1 MKYIRD
7 IYAEHRKTGKPV
19 ISFEFFPSKTAEA
32 EKTFLEKT
40 VPLLAKL
47 RPDFCSVTYGAGGGT
62 RDKTLK
68 LVDCL
73 QRAHGLTTMCH
84 LTCVNATREQIGAFL
99 DEARALGIMNILAL
113 RGDPSAGT
121 GEFQKTPGGFE
132 YARELV
138 TFIRARNGF
147 SVGVAG
153 FPEGH
158 PACKE
163 GKLADWGHLKE
174 KVDAGGEFVMT
185 QLFFD
190 NADFLEFYE
199 HLTKKLGVNVP
210 VSPGILPIFHASQ
223 IKRIVE
229 LSGARIPR
237 ELASRLEELKDDDDA
252 VAAFGIEYAT
262 RQCEGLLK
270 AGVPGLHIY
279 TFNKAK
285 YASRILKNLGL
296 A

>member
-1 MKYIRD
+1 
-7 IYAEHRKTGKPV
+7 
-19 ISFEFFPSKTAEA
+19 
-32 EKTFLEKT
+32 
-40 VPLLAKL
+40 
-47 RPDFCSVTYGAGGGT
+47 
-62 RDKTLK
+62 
-68 LVDCL
+68 
-73 QRAHGLTTMCH
+73 
-84 LTCVNATREQIGAFL
+84 
-99 DEARALGIMNILAL
+99 
-113 RGDPSAGT
+113 
-121 GEFQKTPGGFE
+121 
-132 YARELV
+132 
-138 TFIRARNGF
+138 
-147 SVGVAG
+147 
-153 FPEGH
+153 
-158 PACKE
+158 
-163 GKLADWGHLKE
+163 LKE

-190 NADFLEFYE
+190 NADFFEFYE